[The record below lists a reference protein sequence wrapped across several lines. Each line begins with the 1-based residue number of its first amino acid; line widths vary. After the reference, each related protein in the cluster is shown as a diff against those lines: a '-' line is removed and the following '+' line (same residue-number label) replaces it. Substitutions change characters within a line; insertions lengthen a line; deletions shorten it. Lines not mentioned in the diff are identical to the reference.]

1 MYREIMAGMSIKRYG
16 FLLALAAA
24 SISGGCNRNTDAP
37 MAPTEPAEP
46 VYVIEGNPVRLDEGV
61 YVGEDGTVSLLKS
74 VSGDLDSDEF
84 EDRTAVLRL
93 DSKGSGIF
101 YYLNVFSG
109 DGEGGQSLVGAEF
122 LGDRI
127 KFDFIQIYGEGSI
140 SSLTGVSIHP
150 DDYGQVAVGFSFH
163 AEDQAFSEEPG
174 LYITRHWKVSGG
186 RLVLL
191 ENY

>member
-1 MYREIMAGMSIKRYG
+1 MASMNIKR
-16 FLLALAAA
+16 FSFVVAMVAA
-24 SISGGCNRNTDAP
+24 SILGGCNSDTDAP
-37 MAPTEPAEP
+37 N
-46 VYVIEGNPVRLDEGV
+46 YVIEGEPVWLVDGV
-61 YVGEDGTVSLLKS
+61 YVGEDGTVSLLES

-84 EDRTAVLRL
+84 EDRAVVLRA

-101 YYLNVFSG
+101 YYLNVFLG
-109 DGEGGQSLVGAEF
+109 DRDGGLGLIGAEF

-163 AEDQAFSEEPG
+163 AENQAFSEEPG
-174 LYITRHWKVSGG
+174 LYITRHWKASDGK
-186 RLVLL
+186 LILL